1 MPLAL
6 PAVGVRLADYYL
18 SVRAAHASARA
29 ARLDP
34 FLARLTPCFDP
45 LAASFAL
52 SFDSF
57 AAPFVPPNSGSTLE
71 RASATMSSRRSPSIA
86 AQRPM
91 RSLVRIPSSRSFTPA
106 PWGVSERLRIAQ
118 PPTTPAPSAKTHFIF
133 DITCNAIL
141 YFSYPG
147 SKGQSSRFLEG

>member
-6 PAVGVRLADYYL
+6 PVVGVRLADYYL

-52 SFDSF
+52 SLDSF
-57 AAPFVPPNSGSTLE
+57 AAPFVPPTSGSILE

-91 RSLVRIPSSRSFTPA
+91 RSLVRIPSSRSSTPA
-106 PWGVSERLRIAQ
+106 LGGVPGSFRIAQ
-118 PPTTPAPSAKTHFIF
+118 PPPP
-133 DITCNAIL
+133 
-141 YFSYPG
+141 P
-147 SKGQSSRFLEG
+147 